1 MRTEITREQP
11 MGDKDERDQRD
22 QQPASGTED
31 ESDTEGHGILTDP
44 GLAAQLS
51 RNRSAE
57 IEREARARQ
66 RRNEAKPPRNQRG

>member
-1 MRTEITREQP
+1 MGEKDDEREQRANT
-11 MGDKDERDQRD
+11 DE
-22 QQPASGTED
+22 EV
-31 ESDTEGHGILTDP
+31 DTEGHGLLTDP
-44 GLAAQLS
+44 GIAAQLS